1 METGDGE
8 SRGGQHG
15 FYARPAAHLPS
26 LATRVGGGTLN
37 LVQASLASFWGGVVK
52 TFRRR
57 TFCPPEQLRCR
68 PSGPVIRLS
77 FRLLL
82 RPFSMDFGGFP
93 VETLGFW
100 SFTRRSPVYTIVST
114 HVVTH
119 VSTEGLAMTKLKIRN
134 VGNSLGVVLPKELI
148 ARLRVSKGDQLF
160 VQETVDGLRL
170 TAYDPEFEKQMEIAK
185 MVMQEDRD
193 ALRALSK

>member
-1 METGDGE
+1 
-8 SRGGQHG
+8 
-15 FYARPAAHLPS
+15 
-26 LATRVGGGTLN
+26 
-37 LVQASLASFWGGVVK
+37 
-52 TFRRR
+52 
-57 TFCPPEQLRCR
+57 
-68 PSGPVIRLS
+68 
-77 FRLLL
+77 
-82 RPFSMDFGGFP
+82 
-93 VETLGFW
+93 
-100 SFTRRSPVYTIVST
+100 
-114 HVVTH
+114 
-119 VSTEGLAMTKLKIRN
+119 MTKLKIRN